1 MIKSH
6 QHVANDLSPIST
18 LLLAAAASE
27 AASNGTNS
35 PNSSN
40 FHSSPRSSVIQKS
53 PFGVSSSSG
62 QQSVIRSQVTNTSN
76 HVHQIE
82 TDNCYPGSIISRHP
96 YLASQ
101 LNSGPSGSSS
111 SLFHTFKHG
120 SQSWRDPNSSTVGHG
135 SSSDRQSGQ
144 QSGHESLTSREIEQ
158 RKSLTSREIEQRKSL
173 TSREIEQRKSLTSR
187 EIEQRRAKEKLN
199 RLEQLTIQVPK
210 ESTPVCAAPSS
221 EPLLTTCT
229 SPFNGQGFGS
239 KGSPY
244 FRRSLST
251 SSSPLTSQVEV
262 QIIDDERRVETKSAS
277 PSGSGSSPSGSGS
290 SPSGSGSS
298 PSGSSSCRNGG
309 RRTSEQ
315 DTNQVEE
322 TVANPID
329 VLVDTL
335 GSKARQK
342 SVRGRGFK
350 CTICQEQMDDSVSFT
365 ILLKPDANDSTYP
378 FFPCFKRSNTRSPNG
393 DSADFSRNRSPNNDQ
408 VCDSVCIF
416 CHHSLVH
423 QWINYEL
430 SSHPSFINPYT
441 RNYDVNE
448 YICFVCGSPCT
459 RSQVRTLVLTDFPFL
474 LQHPRP
480 AG

>member
-6 QHVANDLSPIST
+6 QHVVNDLSPIST

-27 AASNGTNS
+27 AASNSTKS
-35 PNSSN
+35 PNNSN
-40 FHSSPRSSVIQKS
+40 LHTSPQSSVIQKS

-62 QQSVIRSQVTNTSN
+62 LQSVIRSQVTNPSN
-76 HVHQIE
+76 HVHQVE

-96 YLASQ
+96 FLASQ
-101 LNSGPSGSSS
+101 LNRGSSGSPST
-111 SLFHTFKHG
+111 LFHIFKHG
-120 SQSWRDPNSSTVGHG
+120 SQSWRDPNSSTTGHG
-135 SSSDRQSGQ
+135 GSSDRHSDRQSG
-144 QSGHESLTSREIEQ
+144 HENLTSREMEQ
-158 RKSLTSREIEQRKSL
+158 RKNLTSREMEERKNL
-173 TSREIEQRKSLTSR
+173 TSREM
-187 EIEQRRAKEKLN
+187 EQRRAKEKNLN
-199 RLEQLTIQVPK
+199 RLKQLTIQVPK
-210 ESTPVCAAPSS
+210 ESTLVCAAPSS

-229 SPFNGQGFGS
+229 SPFNGQGFGW
-239 KGSPY
+239 KGSQK

-251 SSSPLTSQVEV
+251 SSSPRTSLVEV
-262 QIIDDERRVETKSAS
+262 EITESPRISHVEVEIIDDERRVEPKSA
-277 PSGSGSSPSGSGS
+277 
-290 SPSGSGSS
+290 S
-298 PSGSSSCRNGG
+298 PSGSSSCRN
-309 RRTSEQ
+309 RASEQ
-315 DTNQVEE
+315 DTYQMEE
-322 TVANPID
+322 TIANPID

-335 GSKARQK
+335 GSKARHR
-342 SVRGRGFK
+342 SARGFK
-350 CTICQEQMDDSVSFT
+350 CAICLEQMDDSVSFT

-378 FFPCFKRSNTRSPNG
+378 FFPCFKKSNTRSPNG
-393 DSADFSRNRSPNNDQ
+393 DSASSSRNSSDSASVSRNRSPSSDH

-459 RSQVRTLVLTDFPFL
+459 RSQIRTLVVTDFPFL